1 MKRCRTQFFAL
12 LTIVAAAST
21 VTSQPRPKT
30 VVDYYKILPERY
42 FEADR
47 NQRINW
53 MLDPERGAIV
63 DVKRGFLYAPGDGAQ
78 SDLYVVLF
86 LRRGHGDV
94 IAVKHYAPDTQDWTY
109 LDIYVFGKR
118 HLVEVTKSVLP
129 VHINNN
135 LKYEFL
141 RGRQLIRVRNEKGAR
156 LYDLVWSGSK
166 FRLHY

>member
-12 LTIVAAAST
+12 LTVVAAALT

-53 MLDPERGAIV
+53 MLDPKRGAIV
-63 DVKRGFLYAPGDGAQ
+63 DLKRSFLYAPGDGAQ

-86 LRRGHGDV
+86 LRRGRGDV
-94 IAVKHYAPDTQDWTY
+94 IAVKHYAPDTKDWTY
-109 LDIYVFGKR
+109 
-118 HLVEVTKSVLP
+118 
-129 VHINNN
+129 
-135 LKYEFL
+135 
-141 RGRQLIRVRNEKGAR
+141 
-156 LYDLVWSGSK
+156 
-166 FRLHY
+166 